1 MTGWWSNGSTGE
13 AREDK
18 REGEV
23 GVFARGIGGR
33 RSKGNVGD
41 LIWKLVLVFNG

>member
-1 MTGWWSNGSTGE
+1 MGLQGRQGKTKGMMKLEYILG
-13 AREDK
+13 
-18 REGEV
+18 
-23 GVFARGIGGR
+23 GIGGR